1 MYKIK
6 FNFSPILIRLLKYG
20 IFYKKKILYVFILL
34 MSSSIC
40 EVLCPILISFFIKTI
55 IDTNSIKIHI
65 FLLIISS
72 FIMLQIISSLCN
84 YFEIIIFSKI
94 STKIIKNIRFNVM
107 KSALNQPI
115 KIFDKQPIGQIVS
128 KVTNDTE
135 TIKELYERVIPST
148 MRNIILITI
157 ILITM
162 FLLEWK
168 MACISI
174 IMFPVITTIM
184 IIYQKYSTPIIRK
197 LRSYIAKIN
206 NVFNETINGIQTIQQ
221 FNQETIFLKKIK
233 KISKLHYFYR
243 MKILK
248 LDGFLLRPLF
258 SFCTNIILC
267 SLILLFNYFPN
278 EVFQVSTLYV
288 FINYLNRLNEP
299 MLSIINQQ
307 STLQQSI
314 VSGERIF
321 KLIDSKK
328 HIYGSNISP
337 IKHGKIKI
345 KKLNFSYHKTNKKIL
360 KNINIKI
367 KEKQFVAFVGHTGSG
382 KSTLANLII
391 GHYKINNGKIYIDNK
406 QIKNI
411 SKKIIT
417 KNISIVQQEPFIFT
431 DTLFN
436 NITLK
441 RNASE
446 KKILKIIK
454 KVELYNLIKKNKNGM
469 HMKINEKGNNISQG
483 QKQLISIARILVK
496 KPKILILDESTSNID
511 SNTEKKIQKI
521 LFEIKKNMTLIIIA
535 HRLSTIIKAD
545 KIFVFNKG
553 KIIEQGNHQELMRK
567 KSLYWKMYTL
577 QSHSKKI
584 FKN

>member
-1 MYKIK
+1 MHKIK

-20 IFYKKKILYVFILL
+20 VFYKKKILYVFILL
-34 MSSSIC
+34 FSSSIC

-55 IDTNSIKIHI
+55 IETNTVQVNTFI
-65 FLLIISS
+65 LVISS
-72 FIMLQIISSLCN
+72 FVMLQIISALCN
-84 YFEIIIFSKI
+84 YFEIIIFSNI
-94 STKIIKNIRFNVM
+94 SAEIIKKIRFNVM
-107 KSALNQPI
+107 KSSLNQPME
-115 KIFDKQPIGQIVS
+115 IFDKQPIGQIVS

-148 MRNIILITI
+148 IRNIMLITI

-184 IIYQKYSTPIIRK
+184 IIYQKLSTPIIRK
-197 LRSYIAKIN
+197 VKSYIAEIN
-206 NVFNETINGIQTIQQ
+206 NIFNETINGMQIIQQ
-221 FNQETIFLKKIK
+221 FNQEHRFFKKIK
-233 KISKLHYFYR
+233 KISNLHYLYR

-267 SLILLFNYFPN
+267 GLILLFNYFPK
-278 EVFQVSTLYV
+278 EMFQVSTLYV

-321 KLIDSKK
+321 NLIDSETKL
-328 HIYGSNISP
+328 YGEHDYS
-337 IKHGKIKI
+337 IKYGKIEI
-345 KKLNFSYHKTNKKIL
+345 KKLNFAYSKTGQKVL
-360 KNINIKI
+360 KDINIKI
-367 KEKQFVAFVGHTGSG
+367 RKKSFVAFVGHTGSG

-391 GHYKINNGKIYIDNK
+391 GNYKIKNGYIKIDDKKIEH
-406 QIKNI
+406 I

-417 KNISIVQQEPFIFT
+417 KEIAVVQQEPFMFT

-436 NITLK
+436 NISLK
-441 RNASE
+441 RNIPKS
-446 KKILKIIK
+446 KILKIIK
-454 KVELYNLIKKNKNGM
+454 KVKLEDLVKK
-469 HMKINEKGNNISQG
+469 NEKGIYMKIKEKGSNISQG
-483 QKQLISIARILVK
+483 QKQLISIARVLVT

-511 SNTEKKIQKI
+511 SKTEKKIQEVLLKI
-521 LFEIKKNMTLIIIA
+521 KNNITLIIIA
-535 HRLSTIIKAD
+535 HRLSTIVRAD
-545 KIFVFNKG
+545 EIIVFNKG
-553 KIIEQGNHQELMRK
+553 KIIEKGNHEELMK
-567 KSLYWKMYTL
+567 KRNFYWKMYML
-577 QSHSKKI
+577 QIHSTKI
-584 FKN
+584 FKK

>member
-1 MYKIK
+1 MDKIK
-6 FNFSPILIRLLKYG
+6 LNFSPILIRLLKYG
-20 IFYKKKILYVFILL
+20 TLYKKKILYVLILL
-34 MSSSIC
+34 LSSSIC
-40 EVLCPILISFFIKTI
+40 EVICPILISYFIKNI
-55 IDTNSIKIHI
+55 IEINSIETKTFI
-65 FLLIISS
+65 LIISS
-72 FIMLQIISSLCN
+72 FIILQIISALCN

-94 STKIIKNIRFNVM
+94 STKIVKKIRFNVM
-107 KSALNQPI
+107 KSALYQPI
-115 KIFDKQPIGQIVS
+115 KIFDKKPIGQIVS

-148 MRNIILITI
+148 IRNAILITI

-184 IIYQKYSTPIIRK
+184 VIYQKYSTPIIRK
-197 LRSYIAKIN
+197 LRSYIAEIN
-206 NVFNETINGIQTIQQ
+206 NVFNETINGMQIIQQ
-221 FNQETIFLKKIK
+221 FNKERMFYKKIK
-233 KISKLHYFYR
+233 KISKLHYLYR

-267 SLILLFNYFPN
+267 GLILLFNFFPK
-278 EVFQVSTLYV
+278 ESFQVSTLYV

-321 KLIDSKK
+321 KLIDSQKQE
-328 HIYGSNISP
+328 YGLNNNP
-337 IKHGKIKI
+337 IKHGKIYI
-345 KKLNFSYHKTNKKIL
+345 KNLSFYYSNKEKKIL

-367 KEKQFVAFVGHTGSG
+367 KKKKFVAFVGHTGSG

-391 GHYKINNGKIYIDNK
+391 GNYKINKGNIYIDNK
-406 QIKNI
+406 KIEEI
-411 SKKIIT
+411 SRKVIT
-417 KNISIVQQEPFIFT
+417 KDIGIVQQDPFIFT

-436 NITLK
+436 NISLK
-441 RNASE
+441 RKVS
-446 KKILKIIK
+446 KKKIIK
-454 KVELYNLIKKNKNGM
+454 IIKNVELYDLVKKNRKGI

-483 QKQLISIARILVK
+483 QKQLISLARILVK
-496 KPKILILDESTSNID
+496 KPKILILDESTANID

-521 LFEIKKNMTLIIIA
+521 LFKIKKNITLIIIA
-535 HRLSTIIKAD
+535 HRLSTIIQAD

-553 KIIEQGNHQELMRK
+553 KIIEKGNHKKLMKNK
-567 KSLYWKMYTL
+567 KFYWRMYTL
-577 QSHSKKI
+577 QLHNKKI
-584 FKN
+584 F

>member
-1 MYKIK
+1 MQKIK
-6 FNFSPILIRLLKYG
+6 LIFSPILIRLLKYG
-20 IFYKKKILYVFILL
+20 AFYKKKILYVVILL
-34 MSSSIC
+34 LSSSVC

-55 IDTNSIKIHI
+55 IDTNSIKIKTFI
-65 FLLIISS
+65 LIISS
-72 FIMLQIISSLCN
+72 FVVLQVISALCN
-84 YFEIIIFSKI
+84 YLEIIIFSKI
-94 STKIIKNIRFNVM
+94 STKIVKKIRFKVM

-115 KIFDKQPIGQIVS
+115 ETFDIQPIGQIVS

-148 MRNIILITI
+148 IRNIILITI
-157 ILITM
+157 ILVTM

-174 IMFPVITTIM
+174 IMFPIITTIM

-206 NVFNETINGIQTIQQ
+206 NIFNETINGMQIIQQ
-221 FNQETIFLKKIK
+221 FNQEKTFYKKIK
-233 KISKLHYFYR
+233 KISKLHYLYR

-267 SLILLFNYFPN
+267 GLILLFNFFPK
-278 EVFQVSTLYV
+278 EVFHVSTLYV

-299 MLSIINQQ
+299 MLSLINQQ

-328 HIYGSNISP
+328 QKYGLNNNP
-337 IKHGKIKI
+337 IRHGKIYI
-345 KKLNFSYHKTNKKIL
+345 KNLSFNYSNKKKYIL

-367 KEKQFVAFVGHTGSG
+367 KKKQFVAFVGHTGSG

-391 GHYKINNGKIYIDNK
+391 GNYNINKGNIYIDNK
-406 QIKNI
+406 KIEDI
-411 SKKIIT
+411 SNKIIT
-417 KNISIVQQEPFIFT
+417 KDIGIVQQDPFIFT

-436 NITLK
+436 NIALN
-441 RNASE
+441 R
-446 KKILKIIK
+446 KISRKKIIK
-454 KVELYNLIKKNKNGM
+454 VIKNVKLYDLIKKNKKGIY
-469 HMKINEKGNNISQG
+469 MKINEKGNNISQG

-496 KPKILILDESTSNID
+496 KPKILILDESTANID

-521 LFEIKKNMTLIIIA
+521 LFKIKKDITLIIIA
-535 HRLSTIIKAD
+535 HRLSTIVKAD

-553 KIIEQGNHQELMRK
+553 KIIEKGTHKELMRK
-567 KSLYWKMYTL
+567 KNFYWRMYTL
-577 QSHSKKI
+577 QINSI
-584 FKN
+584 NMF